1 MTPLLN
7 LVLAIILP
15 LVVVGISRIM
25 DKRDKNPNPDFDDIF
40 EEKQKALAG
49 IVEDKISEAKD
60 NTIDLEIAVKRAGII
75 SKAIEEDLAKLT
87 PRIESYKDYEA
98 AISQYQGQVESL
110 EDAYLQILNK
120 VDTILKERHTIE
132 KTYKRISN
140 VKTKMVE
147 LEDNVDGIQNRLID
161 SYQHKFNDFEKEL
174 YKRFDA
180 LTTNLLARDA
190 HYSSIAEQEKEKI
203 SALSEDFKTHV
214 AKKEEMF
221 TNQLTSL
228 AERAAKN
235 NIEELSTLFEK
246 SREELIDKYSQ
257 FADEVNVKSTDIESR
272 YEDLSKTGSTLE
284 EELTDLRSSIRDRLN
299 TITESSAI
307 EFQEEMQK
315 TKDTLLASLKEEVDK
330 LGKERDEFLD
340 SIGEKADSLEKTFE
354 KVQENSEKLE
364 KDYQGRTIQI
374 ETDFTE
380 LKTDINERL
389 IKQMSDFS
397 THIKNVLENEDDG
410 VVTLY
415 KQKTQ
420 ELNELIETIDSMHD
434 GTLLKAESRFIGIVE
449 EINVLRDDMILKAQD
464 DMDNALDITKTS
476 IVTDINNLRTD
487 IEAESDLLKD
497 KIEETHFQASE
508 ILSLLEN
515 KKEELIDAVNV
526 QKEYVY
532 QDLEARSSD
541 YGKKLEEEFKSMRAT
556 VCEDIDIY
564 IDKTTKDL
572 VAAEEKMSN
581 LENNFNKA
589 NEDIE
594 KLLNDTE
601 SNIRERLEAKIDLL
615 ELATNDIE
623 EEIKN
628 SNLDINKQTADA
640 CASIEAFKNE
650 AENYGSSYIDKIK
663 SDLDDML
670 KEYEKTQVKAITDE
684 VDNVLDKVETVEKR
698 YGDLQD
704 ILDKNFE
711 DLKSE
716 MTSVLEETNKQSEDT
731 KSSIVDMLHEE
742 LKKATYDFDEI
753 LNNKRDEMN
762 TLKSDLE
769 DISHRAENG
778 KEVFERNMRDVYG
791 VVEIREKELIKD
803 IEDRYLDMEK
813 SLDDMLEEKK
823 ETINDLNSNY
833 HLMLEDASRNLRTE
847 LSTIKDESSELSNV
861 YKEKLSELDERITD
875 IGKDAAAAKDTF
887 EKKAESLESDL
898 EKVTSNLEAKSS
910 EFLQGLEEDVFKNIT
925 ELRGLVDGAITRYK
939 DEISEI
945 EHHRAEEGNLAIENI
960 EEVSTRMKSDYEKYI
975 SDLSN
980 IYGNEKDSL
989 NDLAKSIKEKLEEDI
1004 SSIKD
1009 ISIETGSEYLDEYT
1023 RRLESDIKE
1032 KLSILE
1038 ANKEE
1043 LTDAIDKSFADL
1055 DKKIDDKLK
1064 RIQRKSS
1071 KKTSKLLN
1079 DFSEM
1084 TSKLLDNYETKL
1096 SGIDSDLKSKQDEI
1110 ADGLRAELLSLHKS
1124 LEENLNSEELA
1135 EISNRVVKLEDDLNN
1150 VNAELENKALE
1161 LSNNIISERDLLL
1174 ETLSGLQSDFSEL
1187 KTGVSDKFE
1196 EQANNFISE
1205 HEHLLSTLEEY
1216 KSNIIDPESIM
1227 AEVDNV
1233 KDVLLKEI
1241 DALKKSNEE
1250 HYNGL
1255 GVDFDGFVDEI
1266 KASIMSKDEVI
1277 ALQKVDKES
1286 LEAEFEK
1293 FKDELLELKEN
1304 TLNEEDNTK
1313 LEAEFN
1319 KFSGSIL
1326 ERLSSLEVDFD
1337 GFETIFEDN
1346 KLELLKDFDGL
1357 RLEIESLK
1365 NDDVLELL
1373 EEEKERFEK
1382 SLSALK
1388 EDIGSISSVEDSIF
1402 KIKTD
1407 LEGVSDDLG
1416 IEMARL
1422 NDELNNFKN
1431 KLSENSEIEGLVTD
1445 FEHLTGEFEILKA
1458 SILPKI
1464 ESIDE
1469 LEGNILQTKE
1479 DLIDIID
1486 TLKDNVL
1493 SDVTNRSDIE
1503 AMFEAEKKR
1512 VDDVVGEFLNDI
1524 NAQKDALSE
1533 TLKSDLVD
1541 DLSSLNEEFNT
1552 RLESRITH
1560 FEDMWSDVDKFRELY
1575 TPDIDE
1581 SIAELTERV
1590 KNLSNN
1596 EESERINSLLERL
1609 DTMRSD
1615 IDAFVADVKAD
1626 DSDALH
1632 QMIDGIKLQ
1641 IKDIEDGIEAQ
1652 NTSIS
1657 TVEDRVQSI
1666 EESKEAFEEGIKNNI
1681 KDELDKIN
1689 SALNDSDANL
1699 SSYKNAMDS
1708 LVNDYNLSVDE
1719 KIISINE
1726 EIEKLRNDAIVKI
1739 ESRMEEIKNE
1749 ASQPEISL
1757 DNTQIDDILI
1767 KINDVENEFR
1777 SSIESLE
1784 IKANELLNDRNDM
1797 LEISEN
1803 LKKEVLDNVYSIIDS
1818 DNIKIEDKF
1827 NLFKDEILN
1836 EIPSMDEIAELFT
1849 AEKENMKELMENTRE
1864 EIVRNND
1871 VSALFEVEKNKLL
1884 DDLDNFKSVIR
1895 VEAMSSDEKLLT
1907 VKKEIEDQYLEALEK
1922 ERSSSIRKFNELMEN
1937 INELKNNS
1945 NDSPLDEATYNKIIT
1960 ETAAIEEKFNTL
1972 LDNMKNTTK
1981 EEMDNVNSIS
1991 KEELSETLE
2000 KFKTE
2005 MNITFASVEDVASV
2019 LSKNEDT
2026 LNEKLTSFK
2035 DELFS
2040 DMPKLEDIS
2049 KFFIEE
2055 DEKIQIQFDNLRED
2069 LEINSLKNSS
2079 MLEDEAK
2086 NIYDTIE
2093 SVIDEKKN
2101 TIEGNLTSFK
2111 EAIITHITD
2120 LEEKTNI
2127 LEAQKDSI
2135 LDDINSLR
2143 YSLDDSKISPD
2154 EILNIIANEKTS
2166 IMEDMSKLKH
2176 SILDAVKEQ
2185 DYTMESF
2192 EEEKNKILD
2201 ALEAFKNEVSFE
2213 YLKKDEILTLFED
2226 EEKRVTESF
2235 DKLKN
2240 EVLEASPDMSLLAQ
2254 SLRENAMSIFEEV
2267 NDDFKNRV
2275 DSRISH
2281 FEDAFADPS
2290 TIKDFYKDAVNEE
2303 VLNLREQTKVSLN
2316 ELHKKIDA
2324 TKDELDDI
2332 ENDKVKN
2339 ILSKIEETK
2348 DSINL
2353 FIDDIKTNIIIQ
2365 EEDIKTLVE
2374 THKELSTEIAEIRR
2388 ERENLVDYIGKSD
2401 DEIKIQI
2408 DKLTEKVMVASDIA
2422 EDRINEKES
2431 LLNDK
2436 IEETEQY
2443 ILNLE
2448 SKLTSAHQLHLEESR
2463 SAIDNLLNSF
2473 TDEVNKEM
2481 NRIQPNME
2489 DIVKEF
2495 ISKELGAFEG
2505 FSDAKKAVENLED
2518 VLAKKIDDMFIITED
2533 RVKSNMGDIESRLS
2547 DYQNELINEFKSFVN
2562 YETDRSKDDFK
2573 AHQEDSLKDL
2583 KVFYEDSQRQ
2593 YNQESEN
2600 NLSSINNM
2608 FIQAEDEYSQKIELI
2623 REELEKTKASINMSL
2638 EDTVADLRQALTIK
2652 DEFIA
2657 DIDKNQEYL
2666 SKFEDKIKLMQE
2678 EFEPSIIK
2686 LENILT
2692 EKVENIYSKI
2702 EESKSK
2708 IETEELGFKE
2718 RLKDLTETFVSSF
2731 NDKIEKV
2738 DSIIENSDSKF
2749 DNAIANITSKVESVL
2764 EEKSSQFDAIKAHYD
2779 GISNSLE
2786 TLRDSIA
2793 TSINDRI
2800 SDANEIIDESMA
2812 QVEANTEEKYEKYID
2827 RLNSNLEQTL
2837 SLLMKEAKEHIH
2849 NAKEEMLKEGNNS
2862 ISDIDSK
2869 ISNLT
2874 NIMGNMETNI
2884 EEHTNKSNERL
2895 QELDLNLE
2903 EKTNILMENLEK
2915 RSFDIN
2921 SQIQSVLDYI
2931 AKLSDDSRNKLEL
2944 EYDELKD
2951 KFDNIAYQLD
2961 EYLSDIKIFEQADTM
2976 TIAIKEEVEKLQ
2988 NMIDETKENKNEVL
3002 STIEGF
3008 DNIRQMHKDIID
3020 YSDGIK
3026 AERESIKDVEEK
3038 VKIIIELSDDMKERF
3053 STIAESN
3060 SNIEKT
3066 ESTMKAVV
3074 EIADSIESKL
3084 STLKDSEEIVVNT
3097 LSAVENIETQ
3107 TDNIFDRM
3115 RDIQS
3120 SIIDVDDRREILID
3134 KLKTVEKDT
3143 LKLTKNDKKIQ
3154 EVISKLDQFD
3164 LYIKEAQEQ
3173 SETLIK
3179 IRDSYRE
3186 QDEKVQSNLERAQ
3199 YAIDTMEALL
3209 KNVDKYMFEDGIPIV
3224 KPTSKK
3230 DRYKGVDSKKEKLII
3245 DLYKNGWSI
3254 EQVVSHNNYS
3264 REEVELVIKTW
3275 KQKRAGGSN

>member
-1 MTPLLN
+1 
-7 LVLAIILP
+7 
-15 LVVVGISRIM
+15 
-25 DKRDKNPNPDFDDIF
+25 
-40 EEKQKALAG
+40 
-49 IVEDKISEAKD
+49 
-60 NTIDLEIAVKRAGII
+60 
-75 SKAIEEDLAKLT
+75 
-87 PRIESYKDYEA
+87 
-98 AISQYQGQVESL
+98 
-110 EDAYLQILNK
+110 
-120 VDTILKERHTIE
+120 
-132 KTYKRISN
+132 
-140 VKTKMVE
+140 
-147 LEDNVDGIQNRLID
+147 
-161 SYQHKFNDFEKEL
+161 
-174 YKRFDA
+174 
-180 LTTNLLARDA
+180 
-190 HYSSIAEQEKEKI
+190 
-203 SALSEDFKTHV
+203 
-214 AKKEEMF
+214 
-221 TNQLTSL
+221 
-228 AERAAKN
+228 
-235 NIEELSTLFEK
+235 
-246 SREELIDKYSQ
+246 
-257 FADEVNVKSTDIESR
+257 
-272 YEDLSKTGSTLE
+272 
-284 EELTDLRSSIRDRLN
+284 
-299 TITESSAI
+299 
-307 EFQEEMQK
+307 
-315 TKDTLLASLKEEVDK
+315 
-330 LGKERDEFLD
+330 
-340 SIGEKADSLEKTFE
+340 
-354 KVQENSEKLE
+354 
-364 KDYQGRTIQI
+364 
-374 ETDFTE
+374 
-380 LKTDINERL
+380 
-389 IKQMSDFS
+389 
-397 THIKNVLENEDDG
+397 
-410 VVTLY
+410 
-415 KQKTQ
+415 
-420 ELNELIETIDSMHD
+420 
-434 GTLLKAESRFIGIVE
+434 
-449 EINVLRDDMILKAQD
+449 
-464 DMDNALDITKTS
+464 
-476 IVTDINNLRTD
+476 
-487 IEAESDLLKD
+487 
-497 KIEETHFQASE
+497 
-508 ILSLLEN
+508 
-515 KKEELIDAVNV
+515 
-526 QKEYVY
+526 
-532 QDLEARSSD
+532 
-541 YGKKLEEEFKSMRAT
+541 
-556 VCEDIDIY
+556 
-564 IDKTTKDL
+564 
-572 VAAEEKMSN
+572 
-581 LENNFNKA
+581 
-589 NEDIE
+589 
-594 KLLNDTE
+594 
-601 SNIRERLEAKIDLL
+601 
-615 ELATNDIE
+615 
-623 EEIKN
+623 
-628 SNLDINKQTADA
+628 
-640 CASIEAFKNE
+640 
-650 AENYGSSYIDKIK
+650 
-663 SDLDDML
+663 
-670 KEYEKTQVKAITDE
+670 
-684 VDNVLDKVETVEKR
+684 
-698 YGDLQD
+698 
-704 ILDKNFE
+704 
-711 DLKSE
+711 
-716 MTSVLEETNKQSEDT
+716 
-731 KSSIVDMLHEE
+731 
-742 LKKATYDFDEI
+742 
-753 LNNKRDEMN
+753 
-762 TLKSDLE
+762 
-769 DISHRAENG
+769 
-778 KEVFERNMRDVYG
+778 
-791 VVEIREKELIKD
+791 
-803 IEDRYLDMEK
+803 
-813 SLDDMLEEKK
+813 
-823 ETINDLNSNY
+823 
-833 HLMLEDASRNLRTE
+833 
-847 LSTIKDESSELSNV
+847 
-861 YKEKLSELDERITD
+861 
-875 IGKDAAAAKDTF
+875 
-887 EKKAESLESDL
+887 
-898 EKVTSNLEAKSS
+898 
-910 EFLQGLEEDVFKNIT
+910 
-925 ELRGLVDGAITRYK
+925 
-939 DEISEI
+939 
-945 EHHRAEEGNLAIENI
+945 
-960 EEVSTRMKSDYEKYI
+960 
-975 SDLSN
+975 
-980 IYGNEKDSL
+980 
-989 NDLAKSIKEKLEEDI
+989 
-1004 SSIKD
+1004 
-1009 ISIETGSEYLDEYT
+1009 
-1023 RRLESDIKE
+1023 
-1032 KLSILE
+1032 
-1038 ANKEE
+1038 
-1043 LTDAIDKSFADL
+1043 
-1055 DKKIDDKLK
+1055 
-1064 RIQRKSS
+1064 
-1071 KKTSKLLN
+1071 
-1079 DFSEM
+1079 
-1084 TSKLLDNYETKL
+1084 
-1096 SGIDSDLKSKQDEI
+1096 
-1110 ADGLRAELLSLHKS
+1110 
-1124 LEENLNSEELA
+1124 
-1135 EISNRVVKLEDDLNN
+1135 
-1150 VNAELENKALE
+1150 
-1161 LSNNIISERDLLL
+1161 
-1174 ETLSGLQSDFSEL
+1174 
-1187 KTGVSDKFE
+1187 
-1196 EQANNFISE
+1196 
-1205 HEHLLSTLEEY
+1205 
-1216 KSNIIDPESIM
+1216 
-1227 AEVDNV
+1227 
-1233 KDVLLKEI
+1233 
-1241 DALKKSNEE
+1241 
-1250 HYNGL
+1250 
-1255 GVDFDGFVDEI
+1255 
-1266 KASIMSKDEVI
+1266 
-1277 ALQKVDKES
+1277 
-1286 LEAEFEK
+1286 
-1293 FKDELLELKEN
+1293 
-1304 TLNEEDNTK
+1304 
-1313 LEAEFN
+1313 
-1319 KFSGSIL
+1319 
-1326 ERLSSLEVDFD
+1326 
-1337 GFETIFEDN
+1337 
-1346 KLELLKDFDGL
+1346 
-1357 RLEIESLK
+1357 
-1365 NDDVLELL
+1365 
-1373 EEEKERFEK
+1373 
-1382 SLSALK
+1382 
-1388 EDIGSISSVEDSIF
+1388 
-1402 KIKTD
+1402 
-1407 LEGVSDDLG
+1407 
-1416 IEMARL
+1416 
-1422 NDELNNFKN
+1422 
-1431 KLSENSEIEGLVTD
+1431 
-1445 FEHLTGEFEILKA
+1445 
-1458 SILPKI
+1458 
-1464 ESIDE
+1464 
-1469 LEGNILQTKE
+1469 
-1479 DLIDIID
+1479 
-1486 TLKDNVL
+1486 
-1493 SDVTNRSDIE
+1493 
-1503 AMFEAEKKR
+1503 
-1512 VDDVVGEFLNDI
+1512 
-1524 NAQKDALSE
+1524 
-1533 TLKSDLVD
+1533 
-1541 DLSSLNEEFNT
+1541 
-1552 RLESRITH
+1552 
-1560 FEDMWSDVDKFRELY
+1560 
-1575 TPDIDE
+1575 
-1581 SIAELTERV
+1581 
-1590 KNLSNN
+1590 
-1596 EESERINSLLERL
+1596 
-1609 DTMRSD
+1609 
-1615 IDAFVADVKAD
+1615 
-1626 DSDALH
+1626 
-1632 QMIDGIKLQ
+1632 
-1641 IKDIEDGIEAQ
+1641 
-1652 NTSIS
+1652 
-1657 TVEDRVQSI
+1657 
-1666 EESKEAFEEGIKNNI
+1666 
-1681 KDELDKIN
+1681 
-1689 SALNDSDANL
+1689 
-1699 SSYKNAMDS
+1699 MDS

-1749 ASQPEISL
+1749 ASQPEISI